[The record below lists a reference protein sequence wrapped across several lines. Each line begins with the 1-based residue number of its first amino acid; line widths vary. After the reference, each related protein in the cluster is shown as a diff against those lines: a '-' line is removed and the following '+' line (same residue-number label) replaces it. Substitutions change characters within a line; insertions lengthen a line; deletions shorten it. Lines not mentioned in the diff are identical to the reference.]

1 MSSVEQVLQHL
12 ITSQASCF
20 AYLAAAAPGNED
32 AMKREAFDALGQE
45 RAVLEAAVSSCIYH
59 PNVVRILKQNMRM
72 KRQAFEALGQGLAV
86 LEAAV
91 TSYIYHPNVV
101 TVYHYDI
108 SEVKGDDIASGL
120 GGLQVHSHQA
130 VRFWKL
136 YLIQSLSTSAILKKA
151 CMQHQN
157 KRIWRGDSIA
167 RTQSK
172 VC

>member
-45 RAVLEAAVSSCIYH
+45 RAVLEAAVSSC
-59 PNVVRILKQNMRM
+59 
-72 KRQAFEALGQGLAV
+72 
-86 LEAAV
+86 
-91 TSYIYHPNVV
+91 IYHPNVV